1 MNKLKQA
8 RPFVAFFV
16 GVIFISFLGLS
27 LFIPKADNI
36 AQPKPEKPKEIRTE
50 IVRISALGDSLTEGV
65 GDSTKTGGYVPILQR
80 DLVDSMP
87 IDVVQID
94 NLGKSGDRS
103 DQILKRVK
111 KDESIQE
118 SLKKA
123 DAILLTVGGNDL
135 LKVIKTRMFDKFN
148 PKSFNR
154 PRKKYIAELDKLY
167 QEIRKYNPNAPIFQ
181 LGIYNPFYKSFGE
194 IEEMQEIVDQWNQSS
209 REFVEQADNA
219 FFVPINDDI
228 YKGREATLSRDEN
241 ADTSETEANK
251 KEAINNLLS
260 EDDSFHPNNL
270 GYQIIANAFKAKL
283 EANKSLWMDV
293 KE

>member
-8 RPFVAFFV
+8 SPFVAFFV

-36 AQPKPEKPKEIRTE
+36 AQPKPEKPKEKRTE

-135 LKVIKTRMFDKFN
+135 LKVIKTKMFDKFN

-209 REFVEQADNA
+209 REFVEQTDNA